1 MICSLLYTIFW
12 FIQGLVQTG
21 FTVYSGLFKVWFR
34 QVSLYIQI
42 NIDKSHIISTLLSTY
57 IQTGGW
63 VMAFNV
69 TFNNISVILL
79 QSVLFVEETGIPGEN
94 KSLTNFIT

>member
-1 MICSLLYTIFW
+1 MQAVPITSK
-12 FIQGLVQTG
+12 V
-21 FTVYSGLFKVWFR
+21 VSSNFKVWFR

-79 QSVLFVEETGIPGEN
+79 QSVLFVEETGEN